1 MILLNFYKEYH
12 MDKYDE
18 DNQQEL
24 YLELIQQ
31 DEQKDRDD
39 QMENELI
46 SEFLNLLN

>member
-1 MILLNFYKEYH
+1 

-24 YLELIQQ
+24 DLELIQLN
-31 DEQKDRDD
+31 EQRDQDD

-46 SEFLNLLN
+46 

>member
-1 MILLNFYKEYH
+1 
-12 MDKYDE
+12 MDKSDE

>member
-1 MILLNFYKEYH
+1 

-24 YLELIQQ
+24 DLELIQQ
-31 DEQKDRDD
+31 DEQKVRDD